1 MINVYQ
7 CELLLAL
14 KPAKYRTDSASTAL
28 GIGAKQAQALPHWC
42 ERPLLSNADVHRGL
56 TWSFLCV
63 CVWRAED
70 NLRESLLPFYH
81 VGPAGTKLSAL
92 QKVNHFTRWASL
104 QAHKS
109 F

>member
-56 TWSFLCV
+56 TLSFLCV
-63 CVWRAED
+63 CVCGGQRTTSGSHFCPSTMWA
-70 NLRESLLPFYH
+70 LLEP
-81 VGPAGTKLSAL
+81 
-92 QKVNHFTRWASL
+92 NC
-104 QAHKS
+104 QAYKK
-109 F
+109 